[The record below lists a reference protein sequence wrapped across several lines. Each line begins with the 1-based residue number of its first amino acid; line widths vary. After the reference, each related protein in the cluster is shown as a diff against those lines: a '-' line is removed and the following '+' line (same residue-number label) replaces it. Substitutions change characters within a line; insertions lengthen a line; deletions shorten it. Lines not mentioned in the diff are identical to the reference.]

1 MQGHE
6 LWLEQCRLLDYRPE
20 PRRYEAG
27 TRTSED
33 AAKQLGCNVAHIA
46 KSIVFEGQGGAVVVI
61 ASGANRVDRKKKLKS
76 LLGYKPGMSDAAY
89 IEANTGYLPGGV
101 PPFGHVRPCTV
112 LMDED
117 LFQYQLVWGAA
128 GSADTVFPITPQE
141 LQFLSGAEVG
151 NLKQEVNA

>member
-1 MQGHE
+1 MDGHE
-6 LWLEQCRLLDYRPE
+6 LWLEQCRQLGYRSE
-20 PRRYEAG
+20 PRRYEPG

-33 AAKQLGCNVAHIA
+33 AAKQHGCDVAHIA

-76 LLGYKPGMSDAAY
+76 LLGSKPGMSDTAH
-89 IEANTGYLPGGV
+89 IETNTGYLPGGV

-117 LFQYQLVWGAA
+117 LFRYPLVWGAA

-141 LQFLSGAEVG
+141 LQFLSGAHVG
-151 NLKQEVNA
+151 NVKQEVNA